1 MATETADWPQCC
13 RIRPPLPTMPRG
25 AAKTLRADCVDA
37 CESCL
42 QYSSSCLDH
51 LASCMKRKEKVSVL
65 KLTKLS
71 VLFGIV

>member
-1 MATETADWPQCC
+1 
-13 RIRPPLPTMPRG
+13 MPRG
-25 AAKTLRADCVDA
+25 AAKTLRADGVDA

-65 KLTKLS
+65 KLTELS
-71 VLFGIV
+71 VFLGIV